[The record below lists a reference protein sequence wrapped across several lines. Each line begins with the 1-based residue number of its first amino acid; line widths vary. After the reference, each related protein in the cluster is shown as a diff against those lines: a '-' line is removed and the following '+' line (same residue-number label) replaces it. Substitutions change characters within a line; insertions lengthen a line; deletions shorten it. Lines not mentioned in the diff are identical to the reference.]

1 MDKKTCSNKKNE
13 GYTIIPEREIKCVW
27 MTAGLIS
34 YKLCK
39 YNLQCDRCPLDREL
53 RNIPPEDI
61 EESVRF
67 DPGTPLNGEGSE
79 VQSSKEELINVKR
92 SLFYHAGHTWIKF
105 EKYDEVRVGID
116 HFLAKLLRG
125 VQVIILPMPKRRG
138 VYGET
143 LCSIIQEGGIL
154 NVIFPIN
161 GIVLEVNQ
169 KLKDYPQLICK
180 DPLKD
185 GFLLTMRPKDFQQDQ
200 KHLFYGEYAFDWC
213 KKEWERFKETAISKI
228 PSDPNKRKVG
238 ITMQDGEIT
247 IKEIKNL
254 IEPIKYTQLLDNF
267 LREGEK
273 IYSRLKNK
281 INIES

>member
-34 YKLCK
+34 FKLCK

-125 VQVIILPMPKRRG
+125 VQVIILPMPKRHG
-138 VYGET
+138 VYE
-143 LCSIIQEGGIL
+143 
-154 NVIFPIN
+154 
-161 GIVLEVNQ
+161 
-169 KLKDYPQLICK
+169 LICK